1 MSRASNSAAGE
12 SSQPDFERANS
23 GSTVASSYIDELR
36 MRASGVLFV
45 GVMDKVL
52 SIAFLLRNADCRS
65 FAVVMSRHK
74 GLGRPVCYHRQ
85 QA

>member
-1 MSRASNSAAGE
+1 MSASGAFFVEDMGRAS
-12 SSQPDFERANS
+12 
-23 GSTVASSYIDELR
+23 
-36 MRASGVLFV
+36 
-45 GVMDKVL
+45 

-85 QA
+85 QARRLTGRRIFTAPDIS